1 MQDQGKQGP
10 RRLAPAIATIR
21 ARCGVGR
28 SKAYEI
34 LNSGKIDAY
43 ELDGRTLIDLDSL
56 DAYQDQLSR
65 YRPGGS
71 LRGQDGNPR
80 RSNRQV
86 CEAPWGSEIGDAV
99 TAVYRSHLPIRLAG
113 GCAALEVA

>member
-1 MQDQGKQGP
+1 MQDQGRQGP

-21 ARCGVGR
+21 ARCGVGK

-43 ELDGRTLIDLDSL
+43 QLDGGTLVDLDSL
-56 DAYQDQLSR
+56 DAYLDQLSR

-71 LRGQDGNPR
+71 LRGQDGNLR
-80 RSNRQV
+80 RSKRQV

-99 TAVYRSHLPIRLAG
+99 TTAYRLHLPIRLSG
-113 GCAALEVA
+113 KCAALEVA